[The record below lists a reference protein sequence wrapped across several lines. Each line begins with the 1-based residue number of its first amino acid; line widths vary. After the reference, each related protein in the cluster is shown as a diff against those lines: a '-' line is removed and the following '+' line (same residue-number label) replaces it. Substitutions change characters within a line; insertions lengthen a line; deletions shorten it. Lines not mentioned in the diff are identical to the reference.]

1 MKYISTLNLNKDE
14 KKLIKEAFI
23 AAEHSVSNSGHKV
36 GCAILCKNGEI
47 FKGATNSRTRAIGST
62 CAERMAVDQLYFHHN
77 KKPNIFALAGTFS
90 REGWSND
97 FVCTPCGVCLEMLF
111 EMVLDLNLDDL
122 DFLCPNWNK
131 NKILKIKLSELYP
144 QFGKGKW
151 KRI

>member
-1 MKYISTLNLNKDE
+1 MKYISILNLSEDE
-14 KKLIKEAFI
+14 KKLIKESFI

-36 GCAILCKNGEI
+36 GCAILCENGKI
-47 FKGATNSRTRAIGST
+47 FRGATNSRTRAIGST
-62 CAERMAVDQLYFHHN
+62 CAERMAVDQLYFNHN
-77 KKPNIFALAGTFS
+77 KKPNMLALTGTFS